1 MKTTWVL
8 VADEAIARILEGQKP
23 GEELK
28 PVHELTDPAAHAEG
42 ADLRRDAYGRR
53 AGSGTD
59 QSRQNS
65 QHHLLGPSSVT
76 SSAGEEQQHLEAE
89 AFARRVA
96 EFLAESRQQGRYDEL
111 RIAAAP
117 RFLGQLRKALPSQV
131 TDAVVEEVNKDLIH
145 MQARELTD
153 RLFPDP
159 RAAGNEAQ

>member
-8 VADEAIARILEGQKP
+8 VADEAIARILEGKKP
-23 GEELK
+23 GEELT
-28 PVHELTDPAAHAEG
+28 PVQELTHPAAHAEG
-42 ADLRRDAYGRR
+42 TDLRRDAYGRR
-53 AGSGTD
+53 SGGGND
-59 QSRQNS
+59 QTRQNT

-76 SSAGEEQQHLEAE
+76 ASAGEEQQHLEAE

-96 EFLAESRQQGRYDEL
+96 EFLGESLQQRRYDEL

-117 RFLGQLRKALPSQV
+117 RFLGRLRKMLPSQV
-131 TDAVVEEVNKDLIH
+131 AGVVVDEVNKDLIH

-159 RAAGNEAQ
+159 RAAGSNT